1 MFIYYSIP
9 LISRRIDIKMWFQCS
24 NPEHRCRIVW
34 NAKQPVLKTQSGLL
48 KIIPQC
54 PNCRN
59 NEYVEKFKR
68 VVK

>member
-1 MFIYYSIP
+1 
-9 LISRRIDIKMWFQCS
+9 MWFQCS

-54 PNCRN
+54 PDCRS

-68 VVK
+68 VVI